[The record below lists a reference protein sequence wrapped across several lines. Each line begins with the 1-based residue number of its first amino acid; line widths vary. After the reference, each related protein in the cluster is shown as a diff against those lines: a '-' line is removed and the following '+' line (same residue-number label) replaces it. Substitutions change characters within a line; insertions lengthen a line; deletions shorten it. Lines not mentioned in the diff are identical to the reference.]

1 MKKDWLRNCDFLN
14 IPTSLSYKNE
24 YFYSTSVGA
33 FLTIIFFIII
43 VILSAYEV
51 FLLYE
56 KTSFSLIS
64 NQYTD
69 LSQILDFADT
79 PFLFQLINDKGK
91 VIEEDDKLFEIK
103 AYTMEQTTKVENGTK
118 KKKIINTPLE
128 FGTCDKIYSNESE
141 YFGNFNLSKYICAKP
156 GQNLTSY
163 GLLADMNNGFRGI
176 RIYIN
181 RCSKSDCYEESVI
194 NKKLHNAKFIVTYLS
209 LSSNIFN
216 LNTNNLQYQ
225 VFTKS
230 STISTSLLKKIFFT
244 FDKGKFDL
252 YNSIIF
258 RNKLSF
264 NYIIG
269 REYSIDVD
277 LDTSATMQNNESTIC
292 YISFHYSGNLVE
304 TKKEVQNIFSTLS
317 IIGNIFNI
325 ILTIFKVI
333 NNYYSNKILFVDIFK
348 TVFFALENANNNY
361 KENIHLN
368 NNFKNI
374 NNKKNNIK
382 KINLDISDEI
392 GFNNNIINKNNI
404 KTSSKKIIMIP
415 EKKNGSK
422 RKSKLYDIEGN
433 ANIKNKMIYFYLFP
447 LWYLRKNKT
456 FKSVYFIKDTICGY
470 FSIEKI
476 NELIRFKET
485 LDDNVIKSKNDNN
498 ELINIYKYN
507 KNNNNLDNSF
517 LNVKNNSI
525 QINK

>member
-24 YFYSTSVGA
+24 YFYATSVGA

-194 NKKLHNAKFIVTYLS
+194 NKKL
-209 LSSNIFN
+209 
-216 LNTNNLQYQ
+216 
-225 VFTKS
+225 FTKS

-269 REYSIDVD
+269 
-277 LDTSATMQNNESTIC
+277 
-292 YISFHYSGNLVE
+292 
-304 TKKEVQNIFSTLS
+304 
-317 IIGNIFNI
+317 
-325 ILTIFKVI
+325 
-333 NNYYSNKILFVDIFK
+333 
-348 TVFFALENANNNY
+348 
-361 KENIHLN
+361 
-368 NNFKNI
+368 
-374 NNKKNNIK
+374 
-382 KINLDISDEI
+382 
-392 GFNNNIINKNNI
+392 
-404 KTSSKKIIMIP
+404 
-415 EKKNGSK
+415 
-422 RKSKLYDIEGN
+422 
-433 ANIKNKMIYFYLFP
+433 
-447 LWYLRKNKT
+447 
-456 FKSVYFIKDTICGY
+456 
-470 FSIEKI
+470 
-476 NELIRFKET
+476 
-485 LDDNVIKSKNDNN
+485 
-498 ELINIYKYN
+498 
-507 KNNNNLDNSF
+507 
-517 LNVKNNSI
+517 
-525 QINK
+525 